1 MGIKDVVIAFDNDVQ
16 LEEVRASA
24 ARLKHWM
31 NVWIV
36 NDRAKLLGEKTEKL
50 APVDKGEKIWRELYG
65 GRTKIV

>member
-1 MGIKDVVIAFDNDVQ
+1 MIAFDNDVP
-16 LEEVRASA
+16 LEEVMASA
-24 ARLKHWM
+24 ARLKHWT